1 MAQSHVEVVELMR
14 PLSCKVVFFL
24 IKVRVDSD
32 MEEEAACEMFQI
44 FHTSVRAVASITF
57 RNLDENPERDHWPRA
72 ETVRARPT

>member
-1 MAQSHVEVVELMR
+1 
-14 PLSCKVVFFL
+14 
-24 IKVRVDSD
+24 